1 MYKTIL
7 ITCLCMFFLLSCNDS
22 NKKTWQINYNI
33 NNELQAWDEEG
44 FIDSG
49 DEWIFLENVDVVLEW
64 QATKE
69 SDESV
74 QVSTDN
80 PLNF

>member
-1 MYKTIL
+1 
-7 ITCLCMFFLLSCNDS
+7 MFFLLSCNDS